1 MERAELETFLTL
13 AEELHF
19 GRTADRMRLSRS
31 RVSQLVARLERR
43 IGGPLFIRTSRTV
56 ALTAV
61 GRRLRDDLAP
71 AHQAITEALERARA
85 ATRGVTSVL
94 HVGFATPLTGEIA
107 LAAAEVLRTDHPE
120 LAVEICEIPL
130 ADPYGPLR
138 EREFDVQIGELPR
151 NADDLGHGP
160 ALLRE
165 EHALAIAAGHTFAGR
180 GALTVEDLADVPL
193 LGVATTEPARG
204 TRTPT
209 RTPSGRE
216 IPRGPV
222 VTNMQEALMLVAAG
236 HGAFLVPAHSAAYY
250 ARPGVSYVPV
260 LSADP
265 VDYGLVWRADSADAS
280 LARFARAAGR
290 AARAHVARGSQP
302 TSAGANTRQSPIGQ
316 STIDSPRTWT
326 QT

>member
-43 IGGPLFIRTSRTV
+43 VGGPLFIRTSRSV

-61 GRRLRDDLAP
+61 GRRLRDDLEP
-71 AHQAITEALERARA
+71 AHRAITEAVDRARA

-107 LAAAEVLRTDHPE
+107 LAAAEALRKEHPE
-120 LAVEICEIPL
+120 VAVEICEIPL

-138 EREFDVQIGELPR
+138 DSEFDVQIGELPR
-151 NADDLGHGP
+151 NADGLGHGP
-160 ALLRE
+160 VLLRE
-165 EHALAIAAGHTFAGR
+165 EHALAIAAGHAFAGR
-180 GALTVEDLADVPL
+180 GAVTVEDLADVPL
-193 LGVATTEPARG
+193 LGVATTEPGRDTHRPAL
-204 TRTPT
+204 
-209 RTPSGRE
+209 TPSGQD

-260 LSADP
+260 LGAEP
-265 VDYGLVWRADSADAS
+265 VDYGLVWRADAATAS
-280 LARFARAAGR
+280 VARFGR
-290 AARAHVARGSQP
+290 AADRAARERGGIP
-302 TSAGANTRQSPIGQ
+302 AGAGKPVGVVGGR
-316 STIDSPRTWT
+316 
-326 QT
+326 